1 METKKRELEGTGV
14 LSEEGIEQAPRN
26 KKILVATVRRF
37 LRKGATAHL
46 KNLVSKLHPADVAHI
61 FRNLSEKE
69 RKTLLK
75 VLDAREVAGILPKL
89 DSLTLTEVL
98 DLISPEEL
106 AEYLNHMA
114 PDDAITLIDT
124 LSKDKKEKLSP
135 LLEKHPEIWK
145 LLQYG
150 EETAGRI
157 MSTDFVALHEDTT
170 VEEAIEKIRQARDKE
185 VFYIYVVDSRGH
197 LVGVISLRQL
207 ILSDPNK
214 RLSEVMNPDVIYV
227 RVDADQEEVARI
239 VDKYDILA
247 VPVVDEHKRLVGIV
261 TADDV
266 IDIIVEEATEDIY
279 KMVGT
284 TDEELWEKSLVKI
297 AMYRL
302 PWLSFS
308 LIGELV
314 SGYVIHLYNN
324 TLKEFMALS
333 FFIPLV
339 MALAGNV
346 GNQSQTI
353 MVRALATGRIDA
365 DKPWKVIIR
374 QIGVGFIMGLIAG
387 AVAGVAVYFIQ
398 KHYILS
404 LIIGVS
410 ILTCMIITA
419 TVGALTPLIFKKLNI
434 DPALPSGPFITTFS
448 DILANFVYLSLATLL
463 ILEFSK

>member
-1 METKKRELEGTGV
+1 METKKREFEGTGV

-46 KNLVSKLHPADVAHI
+46 KKLVSKLHPADVAHI

-75 VLDAREVAGILPKL
+75 VLDAREVAEILPKL